1 VDRVRRA
8 LRLLPG
14 FGREARGGAL
24 KRIATIA
31 LPPHAG
37 AGGFDHAA
45 VAAGAGRLYVA
56 HTANGAVD
64 VIDTR
69 AAQHVASL
77 DGLTGVA
84 GALVCE
90 EQGLV
95 FTSNRGE
102 DTVAIVDKDT
112 VHKVPVGRRPN
123 GLAYD
128 PGHRLLLAANV
139 GEPPS
144 VSFVS
149 VDQRREIARVP
160 MPGRTRW
167 AVFDPPTTCFL
178 VNIADPAR
186 IVLLESDHPDR
197 VAGTIEI
204 PVRGP
209 HGLDAD
215 LARRRLYCACDAGVL
230 VVLDLDSGAV
240 RAERPLSGAPDVVF
254 LDPALRRLYIAIGDP
269 GVIDVFRVDSDTLVE
284 TVVTEKGAH
293 TIALDPSSHLV
304 YSFLPQAH
312 AAAVFQA
319 SSF

>member
-1 VDRVRRA
+1 ME
-8 LRLLPG
+8 PSP
-14 FGREARGGAL
+14 L
-24 KRIATIA
+24 KRIGTIA

-45 VAAGAGRLYVA
+45 VASRAGRLYVA
-56 HTANGAVD
+56 HTANDALD

-69 AAQHVASL
+69 AGKHLSSL
-77 DGLTGVA
+77 RGLAGVA

-102 DTVAIVDKDT
+102 DTVGILEPGAVC
-112 VHKVPVGRRPN
+112 KVPVGRRPN

-139 GEPPS
+139 GDPGNAANPGEPRRAGEPPS

-149 VDQRREIARVP
+149 VDERREIARVP

-167 AVFDPPTTCFL
+167 AIFDPRTTCFF
-178 VNIADPAR
+178 VNIADPPR

-197 VAGTIEI
+197 VCGTIEI
-204 PVRGP
+204 PAAGP

-215 LARRRLYCACDAGVL
+215 LERRRLYCACDAGTL
-230 VVLDLDSGAV
+230 VVLDLETGAA
-240 RAERPLSGAPDVVF
+240 RAERRLSGPPDVIF
-254 LDPALRRLYIAIGDP
+254 LHAALRQLYVAIGDP
-269 GVIDVFRVDSDTLVE
+269 GVIDVFRTDTDTLAG
-284 TVVTEKGAH
+284 TVRTEKGAH
-293 TIALDPSSHLV
+293 TLALDPLSHLV
-304 YSFLPQAH
+304 YSLLSQSH
-312 AAAVFQA
+312 AAEVFQA
-319 SSF
+319 SSL